1 MKVSSRALE
10 NDLGIPGR
18 VLEMENNSKEQED
31 NTNKEQVVEL
41 SPSSSASVYEI
52 PGEPAV
58 VIDGMLVVPPSNGS
72 LVLSEA
78 VNDAASLGNTRFG
91 LWLVGREVRKL
102 FGEQYY
108 SGTVTEF
115 DEESGWWRVVY
126 EDGDLEDLEWNEL
139 EQVLQPLDIMVPL
152 KSLAL
157 KTLKKMKKPVQKS
170 KGATAR
176 PLKQKSKRWA
186 SSGKKVSVPED
197 VPMMTPEVKQAGEVF
212 HSLIAHRYSD
222 LNKGA
227 RNHTISPGHLNSK
240 TN

>member
-1 MKVSSRALE
+1 
-10 NDLGIPGR
+10 
-18 VLEMENNSKEQED
+18 MENNSKEQEENGCKEQEE
-31 NTNKEQVVEL
+31 NTNKEQEVE
-41 SPSSSASVYEI
+41 PSSSSTASVYEI

-72 LVLSEA
+72 LVLSDA

-91 LWLVGREVRKL
+91 VWLVGREVRKL

-139 EQVLQPLDIMVPL
+139 EEVLQPLDIMVPL

-157 KTLKKMKKPVQKS
+157 KTLKKTKKPVQKS
-170 KGATAR
+170 KSAAAR
-176 PLKQKSKRWA
+176 PQKQKSKR
-186 SSGKKVSVPED
+186 SGSYAKKVSVPED
-197 VPMMTPEVKQAGEVF
+197 IPMMTPEAKQSG
-212 HSLIAHRYSD
+212 
-222 LNKGA
+222 KGA
-227 RNHTISPGHLNSK
+227 KQSAKNDK
-240 TN
+240 

>member
-1 MKVSSRALE
+1 
-10 NDLGIPGR
+10 
-18 VLEMENNSKEQED
+18 MENNSKEQEENGCKEQED

-58 VIDGMLVVPPSNGS
+58 VIDGILVVPPSNGS

-176 PLKQKSKRWA
+176 PLKQKSKRSA
-186 SSGKKVSVPED
+186 TSGKKVSVAED
-197 VPMMTPEVKQAGEVF
+197 VPMMTPEVKQAGEGAKQ
-212 HSLIAHRYSD
+212 SAKK
-222 LNKGA
+222 NK
-227 RNHTISPGHLNSK
+227 
-240 TN
+240 